1 MLLLVT
7 IYILLR
13 EAPSL
18 PSSLLLVWLYFIK
31 CNNYTLYI
39 VYIQYICW
47 YNILLCWKKNFTLLL
62 NLMGFL
68 RGGYRFKNKIAR
80 GLHKKVGI
88 RLRYTYTTH
97 CKFPKNTEFIA
108 VIAVSNIA
116 VFGISTVTS
125 NMSVVV
131 ILFTIRLLEIMTSK

>member
-1 MLLLVT
+1 MSKSPLFEGFFGLT
-7 IYILLR
+7 PTQKSILKNRTLW
-13 EAPSL
+13 L
-18 PSSLLLVWLYFIK
+18 QSSGYG
-31 CNNYTLYI
+31 
-39 VYIQYICW
+39 IQYICW

-68 RGGYRFKNKIAR
+68 RGGYRFKNQIAR

-125 NMSVVV
+125 NMSVV